1 MKDIKSKILEEAK
14 KLFND
19 KGVAHVSIR
28 EISREVGISH
38 SNLIY
43 HFKDKNVLL
52 TSLHDQ
58 ILASAIQLNQ
68 EISTEENTLK
78 SVFIST
84 LKGFEIIYDF
94 RFFMIDFNLIMREN
108 QELHTQIKAIEQ
120 LRYEMYEEK
129 ITKMI
134 AEEIMR
140 KEAYAH
146 EYDYLI
152 AQIRVFSDYWVS
164 SSQVYEEHPQL
175 SIKKYAR
182 LFLTYFYPYLTEKGR
197 KSFDELRSVFGL

>member
-1 MKDIKSKILEEAK
+1 MKDIKPKILEKAK

-43 HFKDKNVLL
+43 HFKDKNALL
-52 TSLHDQ
+52 TSLHQQ
-58 ILASAIQLNQ
+58 ILTSAIQLNQ
-68 EISTEENTLK
+68 EISTEENTLN
-78 SVFIST
+78 SLFIST

-108 QELHTQIKAIEQ
+108 KQLHNQIKEIEK
-120 LRYEMYEEK
+120 LRFKMYEEK
-129 ITKMI
+129 ISKMI
-134 AEEIMR
+134 DENLIR
-140 KEAYAH
+140 KETYEK
-146 EYDYLI
+146 EYEHFITL
-152 AQIRVFSDYWVS
+152 IRVFSDYWVS
-164 SSQVYEEHPQL
+164 SSQIYEENPQL

-182 LFLTYFYPYLTEKGR
+182 LFLTYFYPYLTKRGK
-197 KSFDELRSVFGL
+197 KSFDDLLSVFDL

>member
-1 MKDIKSKILEEAK
+1 MKNIKSKILAEAK
-14 KLFND
+14 KLFNE

-43 HFKDKNVLL
+43 HFKDKNALL

-68 EISTEENTLK
+68 DISTEENTLK
-78 SVFIST
+78 SLFIST
-84 LKGFEIIYDF
+84 LTGFEIIYDF

-108 QELHTQIKAIEQ
+108 EELHTQIKAIEQ
-120 LRYEMYEEK
+120 LRFTMYEEK

-134 AEEIMR
+134 AEDIMR
-140 KEAYAH
+140 KEAYAQ

-164 SSQVYEEHPQL
+164 SSQVYEENPQL
-175 SIKKYAR
+175 RIKKYAR
-182 LFLTYFYPYLTEKGR
+182 LLLTHFYPYLTEKG
-197 KSFDELRSVFGL
+197 KENFEELLADFGL